1 VCVSLQAAAASCSKE
16 RELERERKSGSPRAK
31 TCFQRRF
38 EEEHK
43 YAQKK
48 SKEKNKKQAKRIN
61 RQSSQ
66 TMRLN

>member
-1 VCVSLQAAAASCSKE
+1 VFVSLQAAAASCSKE

-48 SKEKNKKQAKRIN
+48 VKKRTRSRQKELIDNQAKRCV
-61 RQSSQ
+61 
-66 TMRLN
+66 